1 MPSRSRNASGA
12 AALAALAAA
21 VLGAPIRAAADDPPT
36 PFSQAVQ
43 QLTGDWE
50 SEDWRE
56 GTLKLHPQ
64 KYTWQSDIHVTLY
77 PEEPAAGRTAL
88 AVAKLYFE
96 GYSLDDDTLR
106 PTRVSMADAREI
118 GPGIVMTT
126 EGWYY
131 IDNNV
136 SFFGVVTT
144 ADGNFIPF
152 HSNCE
157 DVTER
162 FDPKYDYPF
171 DECTRQIS
179 LILIALSGR
188 QGARLTMPPAP
199 APFTMPGWREAYL
212 PSGNSVATRSSLNG
226 LRSATI
232 MITPPRAIAQTSLPG
247 EITAFSSTLIDD
259 DDRVQDHPGTAQ
271 WVGSAADPWVRRQ
284 FPEAFDGPS
293 IIMAGSA
300 ALPDGRTSLIGVR
313 CPNEHWLEAC
323 ARGVEVA
330 KQQAATG
337 IMEQRRLAIVA
348 ASKPVLPANGLK
360 TADVFGIYTKGRNT
374 MGYGGFMTGFE
385 VDGPLL
391 LKDGTACTCF
401 EGPLGGIVPGQSRAA
416 NPKDWGTWRKAGNAI
431 VVTINGD
438 TETYPIEPRNAMI
451 GGTPK
456 TRIEGEFQF
465 VSGGGMIGSGS
476 GWLNQSYVSFF
487 PDGTFSN
494 TRSSAFNVTAGNPV
508 DPVGSVVGG
517 SQSGGNMGRYEI
529 DGFNLKLT
537 FPDGRIMWRGFAQYA
552 HEAGTVRKSAVMID
566 GTVYFRT
573 GDD

>member
-1 MPSRSRNASGA
+1 MPSLSRIVLSAA
-12 AALAALAAA
+12 TIVAALGGLNR
-21 VLGAPIRAAADDPPT
+21 VSADEPQT

-43 QLTGDWE
+43 QLTGDWV

-77 PEEPAAGRTAL
+77 PEEPAAGRSAL

-96 GYSLDDDTLR
+96 GYRLDDDTLV
-106 PTRVSMADAREI
+106 PTLVSMAGAKEI
-118 GPGIVMTT
+118 APGILMTSMS
-126 EGWYY
+126 WLYAF
-131 IDNNV
+131 DDNV
-136 SFFGVVTT
+136 SFFGVVT
-144 ADGNFIPF
+144 AANGNYIPF
-152 HSNCE
+152 RTNCE
-157 DVTER
+157 RDSER
-162 FDPKYDYPF
+162 FDPEYHYRF
-171 DECTRQIS
+171 EQCLRTITS
-179 LILIALSGR
+179 ILATLRGSE
-188 QGARLTMPPAP
+188 GARLTMPPAP

-212 PSGNSVATRSSLNG
+212 PSGNSVATLSSGNG

-232 MITPPRAIAQTSLPG
+232 IVTPPRTIAQSSLPV
-247 EITAFSSTLIDD
+247 EITAFSDTLIDD
-259 DDRVQDHPGTAQ
+259 DDRVEDHPGTAQ
-271 WVGSAADPWVRRQ
+271 WVGSTTDPWVRRQ
-284 FPEAFDGPS
+284 FPKAYDGPS
-293 IIMAGSA
+293 IIMAGSV
-300 ALPDGRTSLIGVR
+300 ALANGRTSLIGVR
-313 CPNEHWLEAC
+313 CPNEHWLKAC
-323 ARGVEVA
+323 AQGVEVA
-330 KQQAATG
+330 KQQAGTG
-337 IMEQRRLAIVA
+337 IMEQRRLAIVE

-360 TADVFGIYTKGRNT
+360 AADVFGIYTKGRNT
-374 MGYGGFMTGFE
+374 MGYGGFMTGFV

-401 EGPLGGIVPGQSRAA
+401 EGPLGGIVPSQSRAA
-416 NPKDWGTWRKAGNAI
+416 KPKDWGTWRKVGNAI
-431 VVTINGD
+431 VVTIDGD
-438 TETYPIEPRNAMI
+438 NDTYPIEPQSAMI

-456 TRIEGEFQF
+456 TRIEGEFRF

-529 DGFNLKLT
+529 DGYNLKLT

-552 HEAGTVRKSAVMID
+552 HEAGVVRKSAVMID